1 MQNRRFSKKPAS
13 FTPSD
18 RSLSKTTDPS
28 QSDPGQSDPSQDR
41 FIRGIIKRKVGQ
53 LVGRAGFTLQDRE
66 SLEQD
71 LLARV
76 IDSLSKFDPEVGH
89 RNKFVTA
96 VVERYVA
103 NILRDKSAD
112 KRDHCRIRSLN
123 VRIDAGEEGPTEL
136 SELIGEAEQDARLGR
151 RRRSEQ
157 ELYELVSDMKAL
169 IEKLPADWRR
179 LLELRNQMTMA
190 ERRRIYSTSF
200 LRATCRCTMTGV
212 NCQALSGS
220 LRSVVTSSNPKKSRW
235 TTAKWFSTAGL

>member
-1 MQNRRFSKKPAS
+1 MQNRRFSKNPAP
-13 FTPSD
+13 FTTSH
-18 RSLSKTTDPS
+18 RSLTDAT
-28 QSDPGQSDPSQDR
+28 DPGQSDPSQDR

-71 LLARV
+71 ILARV

-103 NILRDKSAD
+103 NILRDKTAD

-123 VRIDAGEEGPTEL
+123 VRIDLGEEGHTEL
-136 SELIGEAEQDARLGR
+136 SDLIGETEQDARLGR

-169 IEKLPADWRR
+169 IEKLPADWQR

-190 ERRRIYSTSF
+190 EII
-200 LRATCRCTMTGV
+200 
-212 NCQALSGS
+212 
-220 LRSVVTSSNPKKSRW
+220 RS
-235 TTAKWFSTAGL
+235 

>member
-18 RSLSKTTDPS
+18 QSLSETT
-28 QSDPGQSDPSQDR
+28 DPGQSDPSQDR

-53 LVGRAGFTLQDRE
+53 LMGRAGFTLQDRE

-103 NILRDKSAD
+103 NIQRDKSAD

-136 SELIGEAEQDARLGR
+136 SELIGEA
-151 RRRSEQ
+151 
-157 ELYELVSDMKAL
+157 VPKA
-169 IEKLPADWRR
+169 E
-179 LLELRNQMTMA
+179 
-190 ERRRIYSTSF
+190 
-200 LRATCRCTMTGV
+200 
-212 NCQALSGS
+212 
-220 LRSVVTSSNPKKSRW
+220 
-235 TTAKWFSTAGL
+235 